1 MPNRLFYTVKLHSE
15 KIISNKL
22 NINMTFEELLK
33 HGTISSLAD
42 SQMLKLIR
50 RLTNH
55 EVDLNILEEWYLER
69 DRIKKRVNSK
79 ENREA
84 IRKIQKQ
91 IYNMMYIPEY
101 VTIVIDKE

>member
-15 KIISNKL
+15 KIIANKSKL
-22 NINMTFEELLK
+22 NMTFEDLLR
-33 HGTISSLAD
+33 HGNIISLAD

-55 EVDLNILEEWYLER
+55 NVNLDILEEWYLER

-84 IRKIQKQ
+84 IKKIQKQ
-91 IYNMMYIPEY
+91 I
-101 VTIVIDKE
+101 